1 MTSKSS
7 AAKSAAFSSSQS
19 EVVRKRVAKIAAL
32 SSSQDD
38 LLRECVCAKHLD
50 ISHRTLE
57 EWRKRGIV
65 PYLRITSRSI
75 RYRLGDVL
83 QALRD
88 NYGQEV
94 KK

>member
-1 MTSKSS
+1 MTTKVS
-7 AAKSAAFSSSQS
+7 AAKSAAFQGP
-19 EVVRKRVAKIAAL
+19 
-32 SSSQDD
+32 QDR
-38 LLRECVCAKHLD
+38 LLRERALAKHLD

-57 EWRKRGIV
+57 EWRRKGLV

-75 RYRLGDVL
+75 RYRLVDVL
-83 QALRD
+83 QSLRD

>member
-1 MTSKSS
+1 MPSKSS
-7 AAKSAAFSSSQS
+7 VTKSVTLCSSPDD
-19 EVVRKRVAKIAAL
+19 VVWERVAKLA
-32 SSSQDD
+32 SVYSSQDD
-38 LLRECVCAKHLD
+38 LVRERTCAKHLD

-57 EWRKRGIV
+57 EWRRKGIV

-75 RYRLGDVL
+75 RYRLADVL
-83 QALRD
+83 QSLRD

>member
-1 MTSKSS
+1 MTSKSLV
-7 AAKSAAFSSSQS
+7 AKSAA
-19 EVVRKRVAKIAAL
+19 L
-32 SSSQDD
+32 CSSQDD
-38 LLRECVCAKHLD
+38 LLRERACAKHLD

-75 RYRLGDVL
+75 RYRLADVL
-83 QALRD
+83 QSLRD

>member
-1 MTSKSS
+1 MPSKSS
-7 AAKSAAFSSSQS
+7 IAKSAAF
-19 EVVRKRVAKIAAL
+19 RR
-32 SSSQDD
+32 SQDH
-38 LLRECVCAKHLD
+38 LLRERALAKHLD

-57 EWRKRGIV
+57 EWRRRGKV

-83 QALRD
+83 EALRD